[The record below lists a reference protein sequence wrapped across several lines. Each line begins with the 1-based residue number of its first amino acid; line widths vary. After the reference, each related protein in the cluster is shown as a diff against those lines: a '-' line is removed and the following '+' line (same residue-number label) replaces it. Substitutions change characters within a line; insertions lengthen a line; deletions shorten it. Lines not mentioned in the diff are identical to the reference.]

1 MSVKESYA
9 GKINR
14 KLNKKLHVID
24 VAAGRAPADLVLK
37 NATYVNVFSNEL
49 CHGDIAVAEG
59 LIVGMGEYHGK
70 VEVDV
75 SGKLVLPG
83 FIDAHIH
90 LESSLVSPTE
100 FAKAVL
106 PHGTTTVITDPHEIA
121 NVMGTDGIEYMLQ
134 ATEDL
139 PVDVR
144 FMLPS
149 CVPATPLDE
158 SGANLDYRAIDSFYD
173 HPRVQG
179 LAEMMNY
186 VGVVNGD
193 GQVVEKIVASQA
205 HHKKIDGHA
214 PGLSGKDLNAYI
226 AAGVYSDHEC
236 SDMEDAMNKLRLG
249 QYIMIREGTAARNL
263 EALMPLLTSQ
273 YVDRCMFCTDDKHP
287 NDLLEKGHIDYIVK
301 KAISLGADPIVAV
314 KAACHNAARYFLLNN
329 RGAIA
334 PGYLGDFVIID
345 DFQHFEIE
353 MVYKRG
359 VLMYDGQLRDFPAP
373 EIDPYLVK
381 RAHDTFHVAHLTAE
395 DFSDGRPHA
404 VIGMIPGEIVTQDAG
419 YADHADPEQDILK
432 IAVIE
437 RHKNTHHIGLGY
449 IKGYGLKRGA
459 VATSISHDSHNII
472 VVGATDEDMAAAANR
487 IVENRGGITVM
498 ENGQVLGEVTLSIAG
513 IMSDDSLVMVNSA
526 LEDAKDEA
534 FGLGVSRG
542 IDPFMTLSFM
552 ALPVIPSLRITT
564 RGVFDVSS
572 QRYIW
577 PPHPPHSV
585 IPPEPSAPGYHISM
599 KEGTPQR
606 PPSFHRTI
614 LTSPYRRR

>member
-214 PGLSGKDLNAYI
+214 PGLSGKELNAYI

-498 ENGQVLGEVTLSIAG
+498 ENGQVLGEVTLSLAG

-572 QRYIW
+572 QRYI
-577 PPHPPHSV
+577 
-585 IPPEPSAPGYHISM
+585 
-599 KEGTPQR
+599 
-606 PPSFHRTI
+606 
-614 LTSPYRRR
+614 

>member
-381 RAHDTFHVAHLTAE
+381 RAHDTFHVAHLAAE

-572 QRYIW
+572 QRYI
-577 PPHPPHSV
+577 
-585 IPPEPSAPGYHISM
+585 
-599 KEGTPQR
+599 
-606 PPSFHRTI
+606 
-614 LTSPYRRR
+614 

>member
-70 VEVDV
+70 MEVDV

-381 RAHDTFHVAHLTAE
+381 RAHDTYHVAHLTAE

-572 QRYIW
+572 QRYI
-577 PPHPPHSV
+577 
-585 IPPEPSAPGYHISM
+585 
-599 KEGTPQR
+599 
-606 PPSFHRTI
+606 
-614 LTSPYRRR
+614 

>member
-14 KLNKKLHVID
+14 KLNKKLRVIA
-24 VAAGRAPADLVLK
+24 VAAGREPADLVLK

-59 LIVGMGEYHGK
+59 LIVGMGTYNGIE
-70 VEVDV
+70 EVDV
-75 SGKLVLPG
+75 SGKIVLPG
-83 FIDAHIH
+83 FVDAHIH

-179 LAEMMNY
+179 LAEMMNF
-186 VGVVNGD
+186 VGAINGD
-193 GQVVEKIVASQA
+193 EQTVEKIVAAQA

-214 PGLSGKDLNAYI
+214 PDLQGNDLNAYI

-236 SDMEDAMNKLRLG
+236 HDVKDAIAKLERG
-249 QYIMIREGTAARNL
+249 QFIMIREGTAARNL
-263 EALMPLLTSQ
+263 EALMPLLTGK
-273 YVDRCMFCTDDKHP
+273 YADRCMFCTDDKHP

-301 KAISLGADPIVAV
+301 KAISLGADPITAV
-314 KAACHNAARYFLLNN
+314 KVACHNAARYFLLNN
-329 RGAIA
+329 RGGIS
-334 PGYLGDFVIID
+334 PGYLADFVIID
-345 DFQHFEIE
+345 NFQDFNIE
-353 MVYKRG
+353 QVYKKG
-359 VLMYDGQLRDFPAP
+359 VLMVDHGEIQDFPSP
-373 EIDPYLVK
+373 EIEPYLVE
-381 RAHDTFHVAHLTAE
+381 RAHKTFHVAALTAE
-395 DFSDGRPHA
+395 DFAEKRPRGI
-404 VIGMIPGEIVTQDAG
+404 IGMVDGEITTVDAG
-419 YADHADPEQDILK
+419 YSDRIDVEYDVLK
-432 IAVIE
+432 IAVVE
-437 RHKNTHHIGLGY
+437 RHKNTHHIGIGY
-449 IKGYGLKRGA
+449 IQGYGLKSGA

-472 VVGATDEDMAAAANR
+472 VVGTNETDMAAAVNR
-487 IVENRGGITVM
+487 VVELNGGIVVWDD
-498 ENGQVLGEVTLSIAG
+498 GQPVAEVPLAIAG
-513 IMSDDSLVMVNSA
+513 IMSDEPLVTVNEK
-526 LEDAKDEA
+526 LETAKDA
-534 FGLGVSRG
+534 AHKLGVNPG

-564 RGVFDVSS
+564 RGVFDVTTQS
-572 QRYIW
+572 Y
-577 PPHPPHSV
+577 V
-585 IPPEPSAPGYHISM
+585 
-599 KEGTPQR
+599 
-606 PPSFHRTI
+606 
-614 LTSPYRRR
+614 

>member
-214 PGLSGKDLNAYI
+214 PGLSGKELNAYI

-236 SDMEDAMNKLRLG
+236 SDMEGAMNKLRLG

-572 QRYIW
+572 QRYI
-577 PPHPPHSV
+577 
-585 IPPEPSAPGYHISM
+585 
-599 KEGTPQR
+599 
-606 PPSFHRTI
+606 
-614 LTSPYRRR
+614 

>member
-1 MSVKESYA
+1 MSESYA

-14 KLNKKLHVID
+14 KLLKKRRIINA
-24 VAAGRAPADLVLK
+24 AAGREPSDLVLK

-49 CHGDIAVAEG
+49 CHADIAVAEG
-59 LIVGMGEYHGK
+59 LIVGMGQYSGTVEEDCTGK
-70 VEVDV
+70 I
-75 SGKLVLPG
+75 VLPG
-83 FIDAHIH
+83 FLDAHIH
-90 LESSLVSPTE
+90 LESPLASPK
-100 FAKAVL
+100 ACVKAVL

-572 QRYIW
+572 QRYI
-577 PPHPPHSV
+577 
-585 IPPEPSAPGYHISM
+585 
-599 KEGTPQR
+599 
-606 PPSFHRTI
+606 
-614 LTSPYRRR
+614 